1 MSPSAPT
8 ADPGGAPSTPG
19 GTESSEVPAQARASS
34 GRVVDDD
41 RILGGVAGFIAGRLG
56 IDALWVRIA
65 FVLLALAG
73 GIGLVLYAGLWLVW
87 TPDLS
92 TSWRWPRIVGGA
104 IVVVGIPLLLD
115 AQAGRFVTGPV
126 AVVLLLT
133 GLALALWRSPSA
145 LGGTS
150 ETAAAIDDR
159 PPSSLAPPVPLPE
172 TLTETSTVQGGIDAD
187 RREWRRPRLP
197 RRETSVLGRAT
208 LGLAIAVAA
217 VGALVDEANDGRLH
231 PEQWLG
237 AAAVVCGLGL
247 LVGTLRGHGRWLIV
261 PGLLF
266 AGAGYASGI
275 SARLGIDASDAFGQ
289 RRVWIG
295 PQQSSGLRTAHSALG
310 SVDVNVE
317 GVPDEQVVVD
327 ARVGIGAISI
337 WVNDQV
343 AVEVRSRV
351 DDGELQLNGTRVD
364 DDEPVRLGP
373 EGPPDVIVEAWIGR
387 GDVNIDTYMFD
398 VVPPLPTPPALP
410 RPPGLDATL
419 AVVSEAVAVSP
430 DGWFVLGD
438 GSAVIGPD
446 DALVVGEQ
454 FTREDGVRVIS
465 TQYGEF
471 QLLPRSLLITP
482 FGQVLDLQ
490 AIRAELAAAAPS
502 TTVAADTVGT
512 ADTADS
518 TTTVA
523 PSQSTVPAVPPG
535 SVGG

>member
-1 MSPSAPT
+1 MDPSAPT
-8 ADPGGAPSTPG
+8 AEPGGAPSTPG
-19 GTESSEVPAQARASS
+19 GGESSEVPTQARAAS
-34 GRVVDDD
+34 GRVVVDDD
-41 RILGGVAGFIAGRLG
+41 RIFAGVAGFIARRLG
-56 IDALWVRIA
+56 VDALWVRIG

-87 TPDLS
+87 TPDHS

-150 ETAAAIDDR
+150 EATAAIDDR
-159 PPSSLAPPVPLPE
+159 PPSSLAPPVPRPE
-172 TLTETSTVQGGIDAD
+172 TLTEPPGIDAG

-197 RRETSVLGRAT
+197 RRESSVLGRAT

-217 VGALVDEANDGRLH
+217 FGALVDEANDGRLH

-261 PGLLF
+261 PGVLF
-266 AGAGYASGI
+266 AGAGYGTGI
-275 SARLGIDASDAFGQ
+275 STRLGIDASDAFGE
-289 RRVWIG
+289 RRVWVG
-295 PQQSSGLRTAHSALG
+295 PQQSGGLRTAHSAFG
-310 SVDVNVE
+310 SVDVNVD

-327 ARVGIGAISI
+327 ARVGIGDISI

-351 DDGELQLNGTRVD
+351 DDGELELNGARLGH
-364 DDEPVRLGP
+364 DEPVRLGP

-387 GDVNIDTYMFD
+387 GDVNIDTYIFD
-398 VVPPLPTPPALP
+398 G
-410 RPPGLDATL
+410 PPGLPAVQVVEPTLPALDAPL
-419 AVVSEAVAVSP
+419 VVVSEAVAATPS
-430 DGWFVLGD
+430 GWFVLGD

-446 DALVVGEQ
+446 DVLIVGEQ
-454 FTREDGVRVIS
+454 FTRADGVRVIS

-502 TTVAADTVGT
+502 TTVAADTVDT
-512 ADTADS
+512 ADTAVS

-523 PSQSTVPAVPPG
+523 LPQTTVPAVPPG

>member
-1 MSPSAPT
+1 MNPSAPT
-8 ADPGGAPSTPG
+8 AEPGDTQSAEVST
-19 GTESSEVPAQARASS
+19 ERATS
-34 GRVVDDD
+34 GRVGVDDD
-41 RILGGVAGFIAGRLG
+41 RILGGVAGFIARRLG
-56 IDALWVRIA
+56 VDALWVRIG

-87 TPDLS
+87 SADRS
-92 TSWRWPRIVGGA
+92 TSWRWPRIIGGA
-104 IVVVGIPLLLD
+104 IVVVGIPLLLN

-133 GLALALWRSPSA
+133 GLALALWRPPSA
-145 LGGTS
+145 PGGTS
-150 ETAAAIDDR
+150 EAAAAIDDR
-159 PPSSLAPPVPLPE
+159 PPSSLARPMPSPTFSQPPPG
-172 TLTETSTVQGGIDAD
+172 SDAD
-187 RREWRRPRLP
+187 RSDWRRPRLP
-197 RRETSVLGRAT
+197 RRESSVLGRAT

-247 LVGTLRGHGRWLIV
+247 LVGTVRGHGRWLIV
-261 PGLLF
+261 PGVLF
-266 AGAGYASGI
+266 AGAGYATGI
-275 SARLGIDASDAFGQ
+275 STRLGIDASDTFGE

-295 PQQSSGLRTAHSALG
+295 PQQSGGPRTAHSAFG
-310 SVDVNVE
+310 SVDVNVD

-327 ARVGIGAISI
+327 ARVGIGDISI

-351 DDGELQLNGTRVD
+351 DDGDLELNGARLG

-398 VVPPLPTPPALP
+398 VLPTVKVVEPALP
-410 RPPGLDATL
+410 GPQARPALPAPDAPL
-419 AVVSEAVAVSP
+419 AVVSDAVAATA

-446 DALVVGEQ
+446 DVVVVGEQ
-454 FTREDGVRVIS
+454 FRHDDGVSVIS
-465 TQYGEF
+465 TPYGEF

-482 FGQVLDLQ
+482 FDQVLDLQ
-490 AIRAELAAAAPS
+490 AIRAELAAATPS
-502 TTVAADTVGT
+502 TTVAADTVDT

-523 PSQSTVPAVPPG
+523 PPQTTVPAVPPG

>member
-1 MSPSAPT
+1 
-8 ADPGGAPSTPG
+8 
-19 GTESSEVPAQARASS
+19 
-34 GRVVDDD
+34 
-41 RILGGVAGFIAGRLG
+41 
-56 IDALWVRIA
+56 
-65 FVLLALAG
+65 
-73 GIGLVLYAGLWLVW
+73 
-87 TPDLS
+87 
-92 TSWRWPRIVGGA
+92 
-104 IVVVGIPLLLD
+104 
-115 AQAGRFVTGPV
+115 
-126 AVVLLLT
+126 
-133 GLALALWRSPSA
+133 
-145 LGGTS
+145 
-150 ETAAAIDDR
+150 
-159 PPSSLAPPVPLPE
+159 
-172 TLTETSTVQGGIDAD
+172 
-187 RREWRRPRLP
+187 
-197 RRETSVLGRAT
+197 
-208 LGLAIAVAA
+208 LAIAVAA

-410 RPPGLDATL
+410 RPPALDATL

-502 TTVAADTVGT
+502 TTVAADTVDT

-523 PSQSTVPAVPPG
+523 PSQPTVPAVPPG